1 MNNAEASAKL
11 DQIKELLNEIT
22 PLATWENGAVISI
35 DSLDIL
41 ELAQSILNDEPEG
54 ELLDLLDGDETFTI
68 G

>member
-1 MNNAEASAKL
+1 MNAESSAKL

-22 PLATWENGAVISI
+22 PLATWENGAVIST
-35 DSLDIL
+35 DSLETLDL
-41 ELAQSILNDEPEG
+41 VQSILNDEPEG

>member
-1 MNNAEASAKL
+1 MNAESSAKL

-22 PLATWENGAVISI
+22 PLATWENGAVIST
-35 DSLDIL
+35 DSLETL
-41 ELAQSILNDEPEG
+41 ELVQSILNDEPEG

>member
-1 MNNAEASAKL
+1 MNAESSAKL

-22 PLATWENGAVISI
+22 PLATWENGSIIST
-35 DSLDIL
+35 DSLETL
-41 ELAQSILNDEPEG
+41 ELVQSILNDEPEG